1 VPGVWYIPNLP
12 RLIRYFSENAAI
24 GAREG
29 EPPVLSFQSLIYYL
43 RLLEGYQYF
52 AILFVL
58 LLAGCVF
65 VWRKNLLHDRKFLAA
80 AIGGGW
86 LVMAILRTK
95 DPRFTM
101 PLLGPLTL
109 IPAAWIQSWQPTAV
123 NRGLKTALVGV
134 LVFQAYAINFGVS
147 WLPQRVVLADGY
159 HGSLNWSWN
168 LYLQDYFDILGP
180 PRHEDWKQAEI
191 LRRMAEDA
199 QRRRVPLSLALVP
212 DLPRF
217 NSTNFQLQAGL
228 MGLPARVG
236 HLQSASDGIRS
247 FDGYEY
253 VLMSEGDQGMSW
265 STSASRALNQI
276 IVDEHQ
282 VFRLVELY
290 PLPNGAYVRL
300 YYVQRDE
307 RTSG

>member
-1 VPGVWYIPNLP
+1 
-12 RLIRYFSENAAI
+12 
-24 GAREG
+24 
-29 EPPVLSFQSLIYYL
+29 
-43 RLLEGYQYF
+43 
-52 AILFVL
+52 
-58 LLAGCVF
+58 LAGCVF